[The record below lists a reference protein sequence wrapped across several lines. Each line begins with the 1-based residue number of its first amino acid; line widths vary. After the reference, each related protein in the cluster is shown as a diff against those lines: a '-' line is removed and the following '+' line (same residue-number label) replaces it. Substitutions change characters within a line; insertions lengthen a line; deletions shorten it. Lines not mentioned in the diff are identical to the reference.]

1 MHALFFSVYGC
12 AMISLSVTFTGI
24 CLSFQRAHSMWKKR
38 FGEEVKDEL
47 IYVVAMERVL
57 QMEDF
62 VEV

>member
-1 MHALFFSVYGC
+1 
-12 AMISLSVTFTGI
+12 MISLSVTFTGI

-62 VEV
+62 MEV